1 MSRPGTAAVDTSPTH
16 QVRAGRDREVHG
28 FAPDK
33 RPAMELPKISKD
45 KRALKV
51 IKKIVGTR
59 IRAKRKREELSNV
72 LEAKKD

>member
-1 MSRPGTAAVDTSPTH
+1 
-16 QVRAGRDREVHG
+16 
-28 FAPDK
+28 
-33 RPAMELPKISKD
+33 MELPKISKD